1 MIMKPVVS
9 EPTDTTPPTTNGEVK
24 EPEEPSE
31 PTKPTKPVEPA
42 EPTEEPTPPVD
53 TTPPTVVEVA
63 WYSDWQ
69 LMQAITDDVQSGDTI
84 YAVVE
89 FSEAMLHTVA
99 DDKSARPALSIVL
112 DDVATQL
119 RMLKHHAT
127 LESGEAKPNKS
138 GTDDF
143 VCKYTIPADARGT
156 IALRVN
162 AMTADLAGNTVAE
175 VSEHL
180 APFVVSEPAV
190 EPTAQTTYGIPTPTE
205 ADRITV
211 NIVAAVY
218 GYDVTSEKELG
229 WLQNSYEI
237 VVSQYSLALFDAETA
252 EGKEIVQRLIEYNY
266 NTFQLASN
274 PPDSLEEGFEMLDQY
289 YAEAFGISGDF
300 AYELLKVYIE
310 ENPDQE
316 YLFGGWNVDSVGIAW
331 LLVKQENT
339 NANEEELVELFRKA
353 ARDGT
358 ITIIASILN
367 LRVGS

>member
-24 EPEEPSE
+24 QPEEPGE

-42 EPTEEPTPPVD
+42 EPTEEPTPPTD

-69 LMQAITDDVQSGDTI
+69 LAEVITSDVQPGDTI
-84 YAVVE
+84 YTKIV
-89 FSEAMLHTVA
+89 FSEAMLHTAAV
-99 DDKSARPALSIVL
+99 DKSARPALSIVL

-119 RMLKHHAT
+119 RMLKHHAA
-127 LESGEAKPNKS
+127 LESGEVKPNKN

-143 VCKYTIPADARGT
+143 VCKYTIPADTSGT
-156 IALRVN
+156 IALRVGG
-162 AMTADLAGNTVAE
+162 ATADLAGNTVNE

-211 NIVAAVY
+211 NIVAAVN

-229 WLQNSYEI
+229 WLQKRYNI
-237 VVSQYSLALFDAETA
+237 VVSQYSLASFDVET
-252 EGKEIVQRLIEYNY
+252 EGGREIVQRMVEYDY
-266 NTFQLASN
+266 NAGQLASN
-274 PPDSLEEGFEMLDQY
+274 PPDSFEEEIELLDQY

-316 YLFGGWNVDSVGIAW
+316 YLFGGWDVDSVGIAW
-331 LLVKQENT
+331 LLVKQENP
-339 NANEEELVELFRKA
+339 NADEEELVEHFRQA

-358 ITIIASILN
+358 ITITSWRTL
-367 LRVGS
+367 

>member
-42 EPTEEPTPPVD
+42 EPTEEPTPPAD

-69 LMQAITDDVQSGDTI
+69 LMQAITDDVQPGDTI

-119 RMLKHHAT
+119 RMLKHHAA
-127 LESGEAKPNKS
+127 LESGEVKPNKS

-143 VCKYTIPADARGT
+143 VCKYTIPADASGT
-156 IALRVN
+156 IALRVGG
-162 AMTADLAGNTVAE
+162 ATADLAGNTVAT

-180 APFVVSEPAV
+180 APFVVEDDSDEYTPYY
-190 EPTAQTTYGIPTPTE
+190 EQYGITISTE
-205 ADRITV
+205 AERIALD
-211 NIVAAVY
+211 IVL
-218 GYDVTSEKELG
+218 DVFGEVPYLERMY
-229 WLQNSYEI
+229 NSI
-237 VVSQYSLALFDAETA
+237 WSDYSSLFDVET
-252 EGKEIVQRLIEYNY
+252 ERGKETFQRLVEYNY
-266 NTFQLASN
+266 GLGQLASN
-274 PPDSLEEGFEMLDQY
+274 PPDSLEEEFEMLDQY

-316 YLFGGWNVDSVGIAW
+316 YLFGGWDGSSVGIAW
-331 LLVKQENT
+331 LLVQQAHLDAT
-339 NANEEELVELFRKA
+339 DEELLEHFRQA

-358 ITIIASILN
+358 ITITS
-367 LRVGS
+367 

>member
-42 EPTEEPTPPVD
+42 EPTEEPTLPAD

-69 LMQAITDDVQSGDTI
+69 LMQAIVDDVQPGDTI

-99 DDKSARPALSIVL
+99 DDKSARPALSIVV
-112 DDVATQL
+112 DDVATPL
-119 RMLKHHAT
+119 RMLKHHTA
-127 LESGEAKPNKS
+127 LESGEVKPNKS

-143 VCKYTIPADARGT
+143 VCKYTIPADASGT
-156 IALRVN
+156 IALRVGG
-162 AMTADLAGNTVAE
+162 ATADLAGNTVAT
-175 VSEHL
+175 VLEHL

-211 NIVAAVY
+211 NIVANVF

-229 WLQNSYEI
+229 WLQKRYNI
-237 VVSQYSLALFDAETA
+237 VVSQYSLALFDVETA
-252 EGKEIVQRLIEYNY
+252 EGREIVQRMVEYDY
-266 NTFQLASN
+266 NKGQLASN
-274 PPDSLEEGFEMLDQY
+274 PPDSFEERIELLYQY

-316 YLFGGWNVDSVGIAW
+316 YLFGGWSRSSVGIAW
-331 LLVKQENT
+331 LLVQQAHPDAT
-339 NANEEELVELFRKA
+339 DEELLEHFRQA

-358 ITIIASILN
+358 ITITS
-367 LRVGS
+367 